1 MKLSP
6 WSVALVLIPSLSV
19 LAQDAPAPV
28 EPMPPVA
35 ETPAAEV
42 PAQPPAPEPATIAVE
57 AAPAAAV
64 ESPSPEPQA
73 RQIQEVTVT
82 AQKTEQSLQ
91 EVPIS
96 ITALGGEFIQDT
108 GASGL
113 ADVSLYVPNARIDA
127 DDPGS
132 PQVFIRGFGTNSF
145 NPSFE
150 SSVGL
155 VQDEIYFGR
164 PGYFTEALFDI
175 DRVEILRGP
184 QGTLFGKNTIAGV
197 FNVISKGV
205 RDSLE
210 ADGRIFYG
218 EHNEQRLEGGAGGMF
233 NDWVGARASVLY
245 RKTDGQLF
253 NTLTERDEEQQT
265 QKAARLKLKLGASE
279 RISTEITGVTS
290 RTEAPFW
297 PFQLFKLDDD
307 TRTYLESFDSK
318 VEDDPTNFITS
329 YDTVG
334 YIEKGSD
341 TIGAKTEWRVGDLG
355 PFKDLTPVLV
365 LGGSRFHI
373 DQLNELDVSPAD
385 IARLDSHERHRQT
398 SAELRFSTQAD
409 SLFGLGE
416 GVEVVAGGFYFDSE
430 YSLFARVLAGADIGS
445 YLLTCDF
452 QILAGAAAD
461 NSECVSAGPGLP
473 QIGPI
478 TASLADGDTYQFDY
492 DQSVRSKALFGQ
504 FTWNLTERW
513 AITPG
518 VRVNQEQKVVN
529 TKGASHCQTKDA
541 GLPTPCILENIL
553 MSMDY
558 DLRDLRRDE
567 MDVSP
572 KFALQYFGDSI
583 NYYAS
588 YARGFKSGGF
598 NSISLGRACDDPDD
612 PTSCRVVTSDDLEY
626 EPETAE
632 TYEVGAKG
640 KFLDDSL
647 AVNLTLYQT
656 KFENLQ
662 VLAFNG
668 VFFDVSNAGAATSSG
683 LEADFQWLTPYEPL
697 TIIGSL
703 GLLDAKYDRYAS
715 APAPISQGVNQ
726 KQDLAGQR
734 IAFAPSGTATLTPML
749 SYDFGLFRAKAAAD
763 ILYQGDQFTD
773 TDLDPNS
780 FVDSY
785 IKYSARITLSSPDE
799 QLSLTLGGTNLSDQ
813 RVLNQVTDATFFP
826 GTYFAQQAPG
836 RQLFAT
842 LSFRL

>member
-1 MKLSP
+1 MN
-6 WSVALVLIPSLSV
+6 PSRL
-19 LAQDAPAPV
+19 
-28 EPMPPVA
+28 
-35 ETPAAEV
+35 
-42 PAQPPAPEPATIAVE
+42 
-57 AAPAAAV
+57 
-64 ESPSPEPQA
+64 
-73 RQIQEVTVT
+73 T

-96 ITALGGEFIQDT
+96 VTALGGDFIKET
-108 GASGL
+108 GSSSL

-155 VQDEIYFGR
+155 VQDDTYFGR

-175 DRVEILRGP
+175 DRVEVLRGP

-197 FNVISKGV
+197 FNVLSKGV
-205 RDSLE
+205 TDE
-210 ADGRIFYG
+210 FTADGSVFYG
-218 EHNEQRLEGGAGGMF
+218 EHNEQRAEGGAGGMF
-233 NDWVGARASVLY
+233 TDWLGARASGLY
-245 RKTDGQLF
+245 RKTDGQLY
-253 NTLTERDEEQQT
+253 NTTTQRKEEEQT
-265 QKAARLKLKLGASE
+265 QKAARLKLKLVPFEDASAE
-279 RISTEITGVTS
+279 AMVVSS

-307 TRTYLESFDSK
+307 TRGYLQTFDAQ

-329 YDTVG
+329 YDTRG
-334 YIEKGSD
+334 FIEKGSD
-341 TIGAKTEWRVGDLG
+341 TLSLKTEWTAGAFG
-355 PFKDLTPVLV
+355 PLKDFTPVLV
-365 LGGSRFHI
+365 LGGSQFKI
-373 DQLNELDVSPAD
+373 DQLNELDVSPSD

-398 SAELRFSTQAD
+398 SAELRFSAKAD

-416 GVEVVAGGFYFDSE
+416 GVQVVAGGFYFDSK
-430 YSLFARVLAGADIGS
+430 YRLFARVLAGADIGS
-445 YLLTCDF
+445 YLTTCDF
-452 QILAGAAAD
+452 QILAGVAAD
-461 NSECVSAGPGLP
+461 NSECVSTGPGLP
-473 QIGPI
+473 LIGPV
-478 TASLADGDTYQFDY
+478 TAPLADGDTYQFDY
-492 DQSVRSKALFGQ
+492 DQAVSSKALFGQ

-518 VRVNQEQKVVN
+518 VRINQEQKAVN
-529 TKGASHCQTKDA
+529 TKGASHCQTKDG

-598 NSISLGRACDDPDD
+598 NSISLGRACDVPGDQ
-612 PTSCRVVTSDDLEY
+612 TSCRVVTQDDLEY
-626 EPETAE
+626 EPEIAQ

-656 KFENLQ
+656 QFENLQ

-668 VFFDVSNAGAATSSG
+668 VFFDVSNAGAATSRG

-703 GLLDAKYDRYAS
+703 GLLDAKYDRYPT

-749 SYDFGLFRAKAAAD
+749 SYDFGFFRTKLAGD

-785 IKYSARITLSSPDE
+785 VKFSARVTFSSPDE
-799 QLSLTLGGTNLSDQ
+799 RLSLSLGGSNLGDE

-826 GTYFAQQAPG
+826 GSYFAQQAPG

-842 LSFRL
+842 LTFKL